1 MLGVWSIWVSYGF
14 LSALKSLFNSLQLSS
29 TLFNYLQLSST
40 LSNYLQLSSTIFN
53 YLQPVG
59 LQIKRKVLELTRILW
74 LWNNYSSWFFSYRI
88 HWIGGSLSHGLSTDF
103 HRIQSTGDRGR
114 SSADDKHIFWKQIST
129 KYEQSPHK
137 KCLYWTI
144 FKCLWT
150 LFIFTICVCICVD
163 VYKCL
168 YICIFVNIN
177 RVHIF
182 CIWVLY

>member
-1 MLGVWSIWVSYGF
+1 MSCWGYGAYGWVMVF
-14 LSALKSLFNSLQLSS
+14 WALWNHSSTLFNSLQLSS
-29 TLFNYLQLSST
+29 TLF
-40 LSNYLQLSSTIFN
+40 NYLQLSSTIFN

-137 KCLYWTI
+137 KMFVLDNIQMFVDSIYIYNMCLYMCR
-144 FKCLWT
+144 CLQM
-150 LFIFTICVCICVD
+150 F
-163 VYKCL
+163 VYL
-168 YICIFVNIN
+168 YICK
-177 RVHIF
+177 
-182 CIWVLY
+182 YK